1 MGWQDKKHVILISTE
16 GSSKMITYTSKQ
28 NHEHQV
34 PEIVRDYHLFMGG
47 VDLSD
52 MCIYMFLD
60 ERRTIRWNKKVFFTL
75 LGRLILNSFIL
86 YQQNTNHEKKLN
98 QHNFMIQLVEGLFG
112 EYRQTQIRPGR
123 KVTDIPKRLLNPEAY
138 MKQTNLSKGKKKNC
152 YLHRLERK
160 QMSTYILCL

>member
-1 MGWQDKKHVILISTE
+1 
-16 GSSKMITYTSKQ
+16 
-28 NHEHQV
+28 
-34 PEIVRDYHLFMGG
+34 MGG

-98 QHNFMIQLVEGLFG
+98 RPNFMIQLVEGLIRD
-112 EYRQTQIRPGR
+112 YRQTRIRPGR
-123 KVTDIPKRLLNPEAY
+123 KTTNIPKRLLNPEAH
-138 MKQTNLSKGKKKNC
+138 MKQTKLLNKGKKKTALFAQTWN
-152 YLHRLERK
+152 K
-160 QMSTYILCL
+160 ANKYIHLMFAMKVV